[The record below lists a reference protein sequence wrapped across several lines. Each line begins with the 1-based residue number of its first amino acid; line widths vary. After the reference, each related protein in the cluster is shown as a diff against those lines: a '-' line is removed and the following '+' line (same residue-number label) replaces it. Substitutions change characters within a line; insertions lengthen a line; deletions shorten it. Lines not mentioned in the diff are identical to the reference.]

1 MPHNQAWPENL
12 ALRLDER
19 SLCGFAKLQ
28 RGSSGLQVFVPFT
41 SPKLTKTA
49 LAQAAM
55 LTRNLRAQITLFA
68 VHVVPFPVPLDKPN
82 VSAAF
87 LERKLVA
94 VARGAGSAVRVRVAF
109 ARDAEY
115 GYHQV
120 LIPNSLVVMASQ
132 KRWWPTAEVKL
143 ARSLVRAGHSVALL
157 EV

>member
-1 MPHNQAWPENL
+1 MPHSQAWPEHL
-12 ALRLDER
+12 TLRLDER
-19 SLCGFAKLQ
+19 SLCGFAKLR
-28 RGSSGLQVFVPFT
+28 RGSGALQVFVPYT
-41 SPKLTKTA
+41 SPDLARSA
-49 LAQAAM
+49 LAQAVV
-55 LTRNLRAQITLFA
+55 LTRNLTAQITLFA

-82 VSAAF
+82 VSEAF
-87 LERKLVA
+87 LERKLAA
-94 VARGAGSAVRVRVAF
+94 VARGAGAAVRVRVAF